1 MLSHYKKK
9 NATFFFLLKAMIALF
24 LFYFLITDGVCFLF
38 SAYACHYEMRGL
50 LNLHHYKQLKKKK
63 KKKRERQN
71 LAIIYIYIS
80 FLSFFFFAC

>member
-1 MLSHYKKK
+1 
-9 NATFFFLLKAMIALF
+9 MIALF

-63 KKKRERQN
+63 KRKENAR
-71 LAIIYIYIS
+71 I
-80 FLSFFFFAC
+80 

>member
-1 MLSHYKKK
+1 
-9 NATFFFLLKAMIALF
+9 MIGLF

-63 KKKRERQN
+63 KEKRTPEFSYY
-71 LAIIYIYIS
+71 IYIYIYL
-80 FLSFFFFAC
+80 F

>member
-1 MLSHYKKK
+1 
-9 NATFFFLLKAMIALF
+9 MIGLF

-63 KKKRERQN
+63 KKRERQN
-71 LAIIYIYIS
+71 LAIIYIYIYI
-80 FLSFFFFAC
+80 FFELFFFFAC